1 MTELTVPPTSDPAEV
16 KSLVREFLEVVD
28 EVEIR
33 GDEMTDERLHTSG
46 EVTGFVDRPG
56 EAAYIE
62 IDGAALGKGSVL
74 YDDVESIIKLSE

>member
-1 MTELTVPPTSDPAEV
+1 MTELTVPPTADPEKV
-16 KSLVREFLEVVD
+16 ESLVREFLEVGD

-56 EAAYIE
+56 EAAYLE
-62 IDGAALGKGSVL
+62 IDGAPLGRGSIL
-74 YDDVESIIKLSE
+74 YDDVESIIKVSE